1 MIRWLKKIWADLGR
15 TIFVGDRYKKNMVG
29 IAIGAALIV
38 AVNLVT
44 GSINL
49 AQENYWAALSS
60 LVLILF
66 FSLVFVFIVAFKKR
80 TIALALAAIGV
91 VIIYSYDVIVVTTP
105 LMPLWT
111 ILFPWAFSYL
121 VSVRVGILM
130 SGYYSSFYLVL
141 FYSPLKKV
149 VEGKYIDIMF
159 T

>member
-1 MIRWLKKIWADLGR
+1 MIRWLEKIWADLGR

-91 VIIYSYDVIVVTTP
+91 VLIYSYDVIVVTTP

-121 VSVRVGILM
+121 VSVRVGLMM
-130 SGYYSSFYLVL
+130 SGY
-141 FYSPLKKV
+141 
-149 VEGKYIDIMF
+149 
-159 T
+159 